1 MKVDFSREV
10 DCPQAQAFEYYSDRD
25 KDMEWWL
32 GTVSTTRISTV
43 QRGVGERNR
52 QVQKYY
58 GLPLTAT
65 MVAEVI
71 EWEPPNRWR
80 EICNSGLVYYD
91 VWYVV
96 EKIDERRSRVRLVG
110 EATLKGLVKL
120 LYPLAQPLLVRQTNK
135 NFDLL
140 KQKLDA
146 KGRGATPRVE
156 PRSVAA

>member
-10 DCPQAQAFEYYSDRD
+10 NCPQALAFEYYADRD
-25 KDMEWWL
+25 KDMEWWK

-43 QRGVGERNR
+43 QRGVGEINR

-58 GLPLTAT
+58 GLPFTAT
-65 MVAEVI
+65 IDVEVV
-71 EWEPPNRWR
+71 EWDPPNRWR
-80 EICNSGLVYYD
+80 EICNTGLVYYE

-110 EATLKGLVKL
+110 NATLKGIVKL
-120 LYPLAQPLLVRQTNK
+120 LYPIAKLLLVRQTEA

-146 KGRGATPRVE
+146 LGAARPTL
-156 PRSVAA
+156 AAAA